1 MSITEF
7 NANNLYAI
15 KESHNL
21 AMVSSGTA
29 VATLLNAG
37 VWITNPEASV
47 CRIMDYIYAD
57 YSPSV
62 FVKVSYTGEKDGT
75 VLLIF
80 KSDDAQLMLNQLM
93 GMPLVPSPDYSFD
106 EINTS
111 AFNEVINQMMNSY
124 FSEISGLTGTGIM
137 TSEVE
142 VIPNSAN
149 QNIFQLMGLNPD
161 DEICTVTAGLR
172 IDNAVNSRFVSILS
186 TELASEIAEKTE
198 SRFPMPEI
206 PEPVVQEEPVAPVPD
221 FSSSPEANN
230 PFDTTGS
237 DDSQSVFDMSPEA
250 QAFGAALDQPNAFT
264 RLSEQNRSFSSFQ
277 NTLSEEQLRNLQL
290 IMNVPLELS
299 IEIGSTQ
306 KRVDEILSF
315 SNGTVIELDSAADAP
330 VNVIV
335 NGHLIAK
342 GDVVV
347 VDDYFAVRVTE
358 IVKSDLLDT
367 LKSRDY

>member
-1 MSITEF
+1 MSTTEL
-7 NANNLYAI
+7 NANSLYAI

-21 AMVSSGTA
+21 AMVSSGSA
-29 VATLLNAG
+29 VAALLNAS
-37 VWITNPEASV
+37 VWITNPEASTS
-47 CRIMDYIYAD
+47 RIMDFIYAELA
-57 YSPSV
+57 PTV
-62 FVKVSYTGEKDGT
+62 MVKVSYTGDHTGT
-75 VLLIF
+75 AVLIF
-80 KSDDAQLMLNQLM
+80 RQDDAQLMLCQLM
-93 GMPLVPSPDYSFD
+93 GMPLVPTPDFVFD

-111 AFNEVINQMMNSY
+111 AFNEVINQMMGSY
-124 FSEISGLTGTGIM
+124 FTELSGLTGAALTC
-137 TSEVE
+137 SEAE

-149 QNIFQLMGLNPD
+149 QNLFQLMGLNPD
-161 DEICTVTAGLR
+161 DTICAVSAGLR
-172 IDNAVNSRFVSILS
+172 IDNAVNSSFYTVI
-186 TELASEIAEKTE
+186 TDELAAEIAEKTE

-206 PEPVVQEEPVAPVPD
+206 TEPEPEAAPVPD
-221 FSSSPEANN
+221 LSSSPEENN
-230 PFDTTGS
+230 PFDTTGA
-237 DDSQSVFDMSPEA
+237 DDSQSLFDISPEES
-250 QAFGAALDQPNAFT
+250 AFGAALDQPSAFSQ
-264 RLSEQNRSFSSFQ
+264 LSEQNRSFASFQ

-315 SNGTVIELDSAADAP
+315 SHGTVIELDSAADAP

-347 VDDYFAVRVTE
+347 VDDYFAVRITE

-367 LKSRDY
+367 LRGRE

>member
-1 MSITEF
+1 MSTIEL
-7 NANNLYAI
+7 NANSLYAV

-29 VATLLNAG
+29 VASLLNAS

-47 CRIMDYIYAD
+47 SRIMDFIYAEL
-57 YSPSV
+57 SPTV
-62 FVKVSYTGEKDGT
+62 FVKVSYTGDREGT
-75 VLLIF
+75 SVLIF
-80 KSDDAQLMLNQLM
+80 KQEDSQLMLCQLM
-93 GMPLVPSPDYSFD
+93 GMPMVPTPDFTFD

-124 FSEISGLTGTGIM
+124 LGEISSLTGSPM
-137 TSEVE
+137 TVSQAE
-142 VIPNSAN
+142 VISNSAE

-161 DEICTVTAGLR
+161 DSICAVSSSLR
-172 IDNAVNSRFVSILS
+172 VDNAINSKFITVIS
-186 TELASEIAEKTE
+186 TELAAEIAEKTE
-198 SRFPMPEI
+198 SRFPMPEE
-206 PEPVVQEEPVAPVPD
+206 PEPVPEEPAAAVPD
-221 FSSSPEANN
+221 FSSSPEENN
-230 PFDTTGS
+230 PFDTTGAE
-237 DDSQSVFDMSPEA
+237 DSQSVFSMSPEE

-264 RLSEQNRSFSSFQ
+264 SLSEQNQSFTSFQ
-277 NTLSEEQLRNLQL
+277 NTLSAEQLRNLQL

-306 KRVDEILSF
+306 RRVDEILSF
-315 SNGTVIELDSAADAP
+315 SHGTVIELDSAADAP

-347 VDDYFAVRVTE
+347 VDDYFAVRITE

-367 LKSRDY
+367 LRGN